1 MSNIFRTSFVAGNK
15 MDGNKYTLPQKKVD
29 SMANP
34 TFQPKV
40 SKQFA
45 ISYLN
50 TKPKQNTNRYLKK
63 GKPVKPNTGSMDRLN
78 RLKATAMK

>member
-1 MSNIFRTSFVAGNK
+1 MSKIFRSSFVAGNK
-15 MDGNKYTLPQKKVD
+15 MDGNTYTLPKKKVD

-34 TFQPKV
+34 TFHPKI

-45 ISYLN
+45 ITYTN
-50 TKPKQNTNRYLKK
+50 TKAKQNTTRYLKK